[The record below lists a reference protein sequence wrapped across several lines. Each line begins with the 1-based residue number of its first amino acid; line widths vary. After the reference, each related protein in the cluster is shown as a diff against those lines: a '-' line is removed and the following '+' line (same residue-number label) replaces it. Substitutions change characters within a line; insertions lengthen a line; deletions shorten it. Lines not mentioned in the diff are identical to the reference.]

1 MFGFFDSYFKLFGIK
16 ITYYGFLIAVGMG
29 LGVFLACK
37 LAKKRNLKGDDFVVL
52 ACYALPL
59 SILGARLYYVIFSP
73 EHYSFLEFFQIW
85 KGGMAIY
92 GGIIGGAIGVIL
104 YCLIHKKNFLDVA
117 DIAVVSLILGQAIGR
132 IGCYFAGCCYGV
144 EVTNPSQQWFPF
156 ATKIDGVWHYST
168 FFYESFCNFCVFVFL
183 LIMIMKKVKTRGVM
197 TGLYLVCYGAVRA
210 VIETF
215 RGDSLYI
222 GVLKVSQLL
231 SILLV
236 IAGLVLILLVLDKKQ
251 NPWVKRQKEKKLTE
265 NEENNKIDGDDK
277 NKELENETN

>member
-1 MFGFFDSYFKLFGIK
+1 MLF
-16 ITYYGFLIAVGMG
+16 
-29 LGVFLACK
+29 
-37 LAKKRNLKGDDFVVL
+37 R
-52 ACYALPL
+52 
-59 SILGARLYYVIFSP
+59 S
-73 EHYSFLEFFQIW
+73 
-85 KGGMAIY
+85 
-92 GGIIGGAIGVIL
+92 GAIGVIL
-104 YCLIHKKNFLDVA
+104 YCLIHKKNFLDIA

-183 LIMIMKKVKTRGVM
+183 LIMLMKKVKTRGVM
-197 TGLYLVCYGAVRA
+197 TGLYLVCYGVVRA